1 MAGLRHSS
9 GKTSVAEALERRTF
23 LSGSVLHEEVN
34 DFGAIDLADAV
45 ASDRNGRT
53 YVLGHSL
60 DDPAGNRLFIAR
72 YTEEGT
78 LDSFFG
84 ENGRIF
90 GTFSSFP
97 RATSI
102 AVDKSG
108 RIVVA
113 GVTNDA
119 EPAIAAMRFTSSG
132 FLDQS
137 FGDFGLATIRAG
149 TGNVVNDVATDA
161 SGRVVVAGQTVVTTG
176 GTTVPEFLVARFDI
190 NGRADTSFGSFDT
203 FALGDGVEAFPVGIG
218 ESGANSVV
226 LDSNNRIVLG
236 GFGTEN
242 QADAGPERRFA
253 VARLDQFGAF
263 DEGFGTGDDGIVT
276 FDFGLPSTVQDLAFG
291 KDGKLIATGNTL
303 VTLDAPG
310 EQVLVARLQRDG
322 SLDDSFG
329 GGDGFTISTFG
340 NARSQ
345 TARQVRVDKKD
356 RVLVAGS
363 VNDTGEP
370 TGDLEDDQFLLAR
383 YLSDGTPDTTFAPG
397 GGLLREIKA
406 GPGSLEQV
414 AGLTIQQD
422 GKNPVVIEAGN
433 AGTSATDQDIAV
445 LRIATDATDQTGS
458 AQLNGS
464 KLLVRGSNRDDVIT
478 ISPDIASG
486 TVVVNVNGSVQT
498 FPGGAIQRVQVNGK
512 DGDDNATCSVGG
524 DVITTIDGGNGDDDL
539 RLLGD
544 AHGRLEGDDDDDL
557 LVGGDRGDRIRG
569 GDGDDLLF
577 GGDGDDDI
585 TGDPGFDQL
594 FGEGGDDDLKA
605 DDGFHD
611 DVDGGGGDD
620 EARIDF
626 FDFVTRVDDVEVF

>member
-1 MAGLRHSS
+1 MRARRLSGLLR
-9 GKTSVAEALERRTF
+9 VAEALERRTL
-23 LSGSVLHEEVN
+23 LSGALLHEGVN
-34 DFGAIDLADAV
+34 DFGGIDLADAV
-45 ASDRNGRT
+45 APDRNGRT
-53 YVLGHSL
+53 YVLGHSV

-72 YTEEGT
+72 YNEEGT

-90 GTFSSFP
+90 GTFSNFP
-97 RATSI
+97 RGTSI

-119 EPAIAAMRFTSSG
+119 QPAIAAMRFTSSG

-149 TGNVVNDVATDA
+149 TGNVVNDVATDS
-161 SGRVVVAGQTVVTTG
+161 SGRVVVAGQTIVTTG

-190 NGRADTSFGSFDT
+190 NGRPDTSFGSFDT
-203 FALGDGVEAFPVGIG
+203 FAVGDGVEAFPVGVG
-218 ESGANSVV
+218 ESGASSVV
-226 LDSNNRIVLG
+226 LDSSNRIVLG

-242 QADAGPERRFA
+242 QPDAGPERRFA

-263 DEGFGTGDDGIVT
+263 DEHFGDGDDGIVT
-276 FDFGLPSTVQDLAFG
+276 FDFGLPSTVQDLAFA
-291 KDGKLIATGNTL
+291 KDGKIVAAGNTL

-322 SLDDSFG
+322 SLDNSFG

-340 NARSQ
+340 GARSQ

-356 RVLVAGS
+356 RVLVAGR
-363 VNDTGEP
+363 VNDTGDP

-397 GGLLREIKA
+397 GGLLHEVKI
-406 GPGSLEQV
+406 GPGSVEQV

-422 GKNPVVIEAGN
+422 GKNPVVVEAGN

-458 AQLNGS
+458 ASLNGS

-478 ISPDIASG
+478 VSSDIAAG
-486 TVVVNVNGSVQT
+486 TVVVNVNGAVQT
-498 FPGGAIQRVQVNGK
+498 FPGAAVKRVQIGAK
-512 DGDDNATCSVGG
+512 DGDDKVTSSVGG
-524 DVITTIDGGNGDDDL
+524 DVISTL
-539 RLLGD
+539 
-544 AHGRLEGDDDDDL
+544 
-557 LVGGDRGDRIRG
+557 RG
-569 GDGDDLLF
+569 GDGDDDMRQL
-577 GGDGDDDI
+577 GD
-585 TGDPGFDQL
+585 
-594 FGEGGDDDLKA
+594 
-605 DDGFHD
+605 
-611 DVDGGGGDD
+611 
-620 EARIDF
+620 ARG
-626 FDFVTRVDDVEVF
+626 RL

>member
-1 MAGLRHSS
+1 MARPQRLSDRIAF
-9 GKTSVAEALERRTF
+9 AEALERRALLT
-23 LSGSVLHEEVN
+23 GSVLHEEVN
-34 DFGAIDLADAV
+34 DFGAVEIADAV

-78 LDSFFG
+78 LDPFFG
-84 ENGRIF
+84 ENGRILGSF
-90 GTFSSFP
+90 ANFP
-97 RATSI
+97 RASSI

-119 EPAIAAMRFTSSG
+119 EPALAAMRFTSSG
-132 FLDQS
+132 FLDTS
-137 FGDFGLATIRAG
+137 FGDAGLAMIRVG
-149 TGNVVNDVATDA
+149 TGNVVTDVATDS
-161 SGRVVVAGQTVVTTG
+161 SGRVIVAGQTIVTTG
-176 GTTVPEFLVARFDI
+176 GTTLPEFLVARFDQS
-190 NGRADTSFGSFDT
+190 GRADTSFGSFDT
-203 FALGDGVEAFPVGIG
+203 FAIGDGVEAFPVGVG
-218 ESGANSVV
+218 PSGANSVV
-226 LDSNNRIVLG
+226 LDNNNRIVLG

-253 VARLDQFGAF
+253 IARLDQFGAF
-263 DEGFGTGDDGIVT
+263 DEGFGTGNDGLVT
-276 FDFGLPSTVQDLAFG
+276 VDFGLPSTAQDLALG
-291 KDGKLIATGNTL
+291 KDGKIVAAGNTL

-310 EQVLVARLQRDG
+310 EQILVSRLQRDG

-329 GGDGFTISTFG
+329 GGDGFTLSTFG

-363 VNDTGEP
+363 VNDTAGL

-383 YLSDGTPDTTFAPG
+383 YLSDGTPDTAFAPG
-397 GGLLREIKA
+397 GGLLHEVKA
-406 GPGSLEQV
+406 GPGSIEQV

-464 KLLVRGSNRDDVIT
+464 KLIVRGSNREDVIT
-478 ISPDIASG
+478 ISPDVAAG
-486 TVVVNVNGSVQT
+486 TVIVNVNGAVQT
-498 FPGGAIQRVQVNGK
+498 FPGAAIKRIQVNGK
-512 DGDDNATCSVGG
+512 DGDDNITCSVGG
-524 DVITTIDGGNGDDDL
+524 DVITTMGGGNGDDDM

-557 LVGGDRGDRIRG
+557 LIGGDRGDRIRG
-569 GDGDDLLF
+569 GDGDDRLF

-585 TGDPGFDQL
+585 TGDAGFDQL
-594 FGEGGDDDLKA
+594 YGEGGDDDLKA
-605 DDGFHD
+605 DDGYHD
-611 DVDGGGGDD
+611 DVDGGDGDD
-620 EARIDF
+620 EARIDI

>member
-1 MAGLRHSS
+1 MRARRRFSGLLRL
-9 GKTSVAEALERRTF
+9 VEPLEGRTL
-23 LSGSVLHEEVN
+23 LSGAVLHEEVN
-34 DFGAIDLADAV
+34 DFGAVDLADAV

-53 YVLGHSL
+53 YVVGHTV

-84 ENGRIF
+84 ENGSIF
-90 GTFSSFP
+90 GTFPNFP

-119 EPAIAAMRFTSSG
+119 EPALAAMRFTSSG

-137 FGDFGLATIRAG
+137 FGDLGLATIHAG
-149 TGNVVNDVATDA
+149 TGNVDNDVATDS
-161 SGRVVVAGQTVVTTG
+161 SGRVVVAGQTVITTG
-176 GTTVPEFLVARFDI
+176 GTTVPEFLVARFDSS
-190 NGRADTSFGSFDT
+190 GRADTSFGSFDT
-203 FALGDGVEAFPVGIG
+203 FALGDGVEAFPVGVG
-218 ESGANSVV
+218 ESGATSVV

-242 QADAGPERRFA
+242 QPDTGPERRFA
-253 VARLDQFGAF
+253 LVRLDQFGAF
-263 DEGFGTGDDGIVT
+263 DDQFGTGDGIVT
-276 FDFGLPSTVQDLAFG
+276 FDLGLPSTVQDLALA
-291 KDGKLIATGNTL
+291 KDGKIVAAGNTL

-310 EQVLVARLQRDG
+310 EQVLVARLLRDG
-322 SLDDSFG
+322 SLDNSFG
-329 GGDGFTISTFG
+329 GGDGFAISTFG
-340 NARSQ
+340 GARSQ

-363 VNDTGEP
+363 VNDIGGL

-383 YLSDGTPDTTFAPG
+383 YLSDGTPDTMFAPG
-397 GGLLREIKA
+397 GGLLHEVKA
-406 GPGSLEQV
+406 GPGSVEQV

-422 GKNPVVIEAGN
+422 GKNPVVVEAGN
-433 AGTSATDQDIAV
+433 AGTSATDQDLTV

-458 AQLNGS
+458 ASLNGS
-464 KLLVRGSNRDDVIT
+464 KLLVRGSNREDVIT
-478 ISPDIASG
+478 VSSDIAAG
-486 TVVVNVNGSVQT
+486 TVVVNVNGAVQT
-498 FPGGAIQRVQVNGK
+498 FPGGAIKRVQIGAK
-512 DGDDNATCSVGG
+512 DGDDNVTSSVGG
-524 DVITTIDGGNGDDDL
+524 DVISTLRGGNGDDDM

-544 AHGRLEGDDDDDL
+544 AHGRLEGNDDDDL

-569 GDGDDLLF
+569 GDGDDLLY

-585 TGDPGFDQL
+585 TGDDGFDQL
-594 FGEGGDDDLKA
+594 FGEAGDDDLKA

-611 DVDGGGGDD
+611 DVDGGSDDD

-626 FDFVTRVDDVEVF
+626 FDFVTRVDDVEVI

>member
-1 MAGLRHSS
+1 MVE
-9 GKTSVAEALERRTF
+9 TLERRTLF
-23 LSGSVLHEEVN
+23 SAAVLHEEVN

-53 YVLGHSL
+53 YVLGHTL

-72 YTEEGT
+72 YTEEGR
-78 LDSFFG
+78 LDTFFG
-84 ENGRIF
+84 DNGRIF
-90 GTFSSFP
+90 GTFANFP

-108 RIVVA
+108 RVI
-113 GVTNDA
+113 
-119 EPAIAAMRFTSSG
+119 
-132 FLDQS
+132 
-137 FGDFGLATIRAG
+137 
-149 TGNVVNDVATDA
+149 
-161 SGRVVVAGQTVVTTG
+161 VAGQTVVNTG

-190 NGRADTSFGSFDT
+190 NGRADTAFGSFDT
-203 FALGDGVEAFPVGIG
+203 FALGDGVEAFPVGVG

-226 LDSNNRIVLG
+226 LDSSNRIVLG

-242 QADAGPERRFA
+242 QPDASPEHRFA
-253 VARLDQFGAF
+253 VVRLDQFGAF
-263 DEGFGTGDDGIVT
+263 DDHFGTGDDGIVT
-276 FDFGLPSTVQDLAFG
+276 YDFGLPSTAQDLALA
-291 KDGKLIATGNTL
+291 KDGKIVAAGNTL

-310 EQVLVARLQRDG
+310 EQILVARIERDG

-340 NARSQ
+340 GARSQ
-345 TARQVRVDKKD
+345 TARQVRIDKKQ

-363 VNDTGEP
+363 VNDTGGV

-383 YLSDGTPDTTFAPG
+383 YLNDGTPDTVFAPAV
-397 GGLLREIKA
+397 GLLHEVKI
-406 GPGSLEQV
+406 GPGSIEQV

-422 GKNPVVIEAGN
+422 GKNPIVIEAGN

-458 AQLNGS
+458 ASLNGS

-478 ISPDIASG
+478 VSPDIASG
-486 TVVVNVNGSVQT
+486 TVVVNVNGAVQT
-498 FPGGAIQRVQVNGK
+498 FPGAAIQRVQIGAK
-512 DGDDNATCSVGG
+512 DGDDNVTSSVGG
-524 DVITTIDGGNGDDDL
+524 DVISTLRGGNGDDDM

-569 GDGDDLLF
+569 GDGDDLLY

-585 TGDPGFDQL
+585 TGDDGFDQL
-594 FGEGGDDDLKA
+594 FGEAGDDDLKA

-611 DVDGGGGDD
+611 DVDGGSDDD

-626 FDFVTRVDDVEVF
+626 FDFVTRVDDVEVI